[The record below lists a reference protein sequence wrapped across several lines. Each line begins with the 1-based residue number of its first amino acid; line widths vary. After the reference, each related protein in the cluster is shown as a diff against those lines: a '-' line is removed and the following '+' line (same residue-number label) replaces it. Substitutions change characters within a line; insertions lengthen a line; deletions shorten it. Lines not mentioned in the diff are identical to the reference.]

1 MVTSCCFYFAA
12 IQQPTAIMTEA
23 VMNVR
28 VMGSPNIKME
38 RSAPMKGAW
47 A

>member
-1 MVTSCCFYFAA
+1 
-12 IQQPTAIMTEA
+12 MTEA
-23 VMNVR
+23 VMKAR

-38 RSAPMKGAW
+38 SSAPMKGAR